1 MLLELYIEMKDVL
14 GDMKEYI
21 NYTLFP
27 NSSIKDFKVKR
38 NLIDEK
44 SKLVP
49 SEIGFEINKY
59 MESNFKTIID
69 SGFTSEIESSLDK
82 IAEGNKTLLNTMNP
96 FYKDFSKLVSTAK
109 NNNTV
114 KSSKNGSKN

>member
-1 MLLELYIEMKDVL
+1 
-14 GDMKEYI
+14 MKEYI

-82 IAEGNKTLLNTMNP
+82 IAGKQNIIKYYESIL
-96 FYKDFSKLVSTAK
+96 
-109 NNNTV
+109 
-114 KSSKNGSKN
+114 